1 LWAAIR
7 PALVAEDPMFMGD
20 EDAFCAA
27 YGPGNYAP
35 DLQAPIVAPMDMP

>member
-1 LWAAIR
+1 
-7 PALVAEDPMFMGD
+7 VAEDPMFMGD

-35 DLQAPIVAPMDMP
+35 DLQAPIVPPADMP